1 MYTFFE
7 MSYLFFDKF
16 FSKIFEYLIFK
27 PYSDDYYSNFKKL
40 ANDIE
45 DGNSKDVN
53 ALIHRI
59 ER

>member
-1 MYTFFE
+1 
-7 MSYLFFDKF
+7 MSYLIFDKF
-16 FSKIFEYLIFK
+16 FSKIFEYFIFR

-53 ALIHRI
+53 AIIHRI